1 MLCLLAPHV
10 LGDGLDE
17 CDLGPLLVF
26 GELVAF
32 LGGGEAAL
40 GGQAQA
46 VERNVLGGFLDAGLD
61 GVRILK
67 VGLLGGDQAEH
78 DLLVA
83 GDFGERREIAGTVV
97 VELEVVGVHVLLA
110 EQLGRDRR
118 VASGGKPGGVKV
130 AAAHVGVDDQ
140 VVRLVGDHG
149 VDDVEVLLLQA

>member
-1 MLCLLAPHV
+1 MDGVLCLLAPHV

-67 VGLLGGDQAEH
+67 VGLLGGNQAEH

-110 EQLGRDRR
+110 E
-118 VASGGKPGGVKV
+118 
-130 AAAHVGVDDQ
+130 
-140 VVRLVGDHG
+140 
-149 VDDVEVLLLQA
+149 

>member
-1 MLCLLAPHV
+1 M
-10 LGDGLDE
+10 DE

-110 EQLGRDRR
+110 EQFGRDRR
-118 VASGGKPGGVKV
+118 VASGGKPGGVEV

>member
-67 VGLLGGDQAEH
+67 VGLLGGDQPSTTFLSPE
-78 DLLVA
+78 
-83 GDFGERREIAGTVV
+83 TS
-97 VELEVVGVHVLLA
+97 
-110 EQLGRDRR
+110 
-118 VASGGKPGGVKV
+118 ASGAKSPE
-130 AAAHVGVDDQ
+130 
-140 VVRLVGDHG
+140 RSSSNSR
-149 VDDVEVLLLQA
+149 

>member
-1 MLCLLAPHV
+1 MDWTSAILAHCWSSVSLLPSWVEAKPHWV
-10 LGDGLDE
+10 
-17 CDLGPLLVF
+17 
-26 GELVAF
+26 
-32 LGGGEAAL
+32 
-40 GGQAQA
+40 A

-110 EQLGRDRR
+110 EQFGRDRR
-118 VASGGKPGGVKV
+118 VASGGKPGGVEV